1 MSSKVMVKGDLEGQ
15 PTGTPVDLTAGVI
28 LYAPKGAEYHAE
40 GQETKV
46 AESMAELFIAKGFTK
61 TPPKSK

>member
-1 MSSKVMVKGDLEGQ
+1 MSKVMVKGDLEGQ

-28 LYAPKGAEYHAE
+28 LYAPKGADYHKE

-46 AESMAELFIAKGFTK
+46 AEALVELFIAKGFFK
-61 TPPKSK
+61 TAPKAK